1 MSTPERQ
8 QDPGEHGYGGAK
20 QEYPAGDEE
29 RDQTP
34 QERADEEAAEQRR
47 LVEEQS
53 EAEAE
58 PVDEQVPPT
67 DEVSPSS
74 EDDEEIQGSGNPAV

>member
-8 QDPGEHGYGGAK
+8 QDPGSHGYGGVN
-20 QEYPAGDEE
+20 QDYPGTEEE
-29 RDQTP
+29 RDETP
-34 QERADEEAAEQRR
+34 QERADEETAEQRR

-67 DEVSPSS
+67 DLVNSSS
-74 EDDEEIQGSGNPAV
+74 EDDEEVQGSGNPAV